1 MFTRDDLMMLLNAA
15 PFVPFR
21 LHLSDGGT
29 IEVRHRDFVNAG
41 RRYALIGVP
50 DPADPHAPFDR
61 HLVVYYMHVT
71 RAETLFPGPPPDG
84 TAPPTGPATAPVG
97 TPS

>member
-1 MFTRDDLMMLLNAA
+1 MFTREDLIMLLNAA

-21 LHLSDGGT
+21 LHLSDGGA
-29 IEVRHRDFVNAG
+29 IDVRHRDFVTAG

-50 DPADPHAPFDR
+50 DPADPDAPFDR
-61 HLVVYYMHVT
+61 HLVVYFMHVT
-71 RAETLFPGPPPDG
+71 RAETLFPGRPPGGP
-84 TAPPTGPATAPVG
+84 TPPTEPATSPAG